1 VTQTVV
7 ASGVKKNQLQISDKK
22 IDSKKSKKIKK
33 KVQIVN
39 FLKKKSLKAEKKRN
53 FWCCFCVNLK
63 HWIKNYNWALQYTF
77 WIIGYK
83 LLFHTPVLER

>member
-33 KVQIVN
+33 K
-39 FLKKKSLKAEKKRN
+39 KCK
-53 FWCCFCVNLK
+53 
-63 HWIKNYNWALQYTF
+63 
-77 WIIGYK
+77 
-83 LLFHTPVLER
+83 